1 MFEGKVDFERQ
12 KEFREKFI
20 VLDGLPIDEIP
31 PHRIALSLV
40 HPRERIDIA
49 ISAISWIEPRRCK
62 FYSWGK
68 RSVISRSPY
77 VEICIAPY
85 VREKIYRLS
94 KQIVGGP
101 LDFVIDGEDVI
112 KAVVREPLGIHDCIA
127 ISQADYDGTVA
138 LAERLRARWSVV
150 RPRPV

>member
-1 MFEGKVDFERQ
+1 
-12 KEFREKFI
+12 
-20 VLDGLPIDEIP
+20 LPIDEIP

-94 KQIVGGP
+94 KQIVGAP

-112 KAVVREPLGIHDCIA
+112 KAVVREPLGTHYCIA